1 MRTIEYLTTDGL
13 WQVYL
18 PAVLSGIAVVLM
30 CSLLSVLVVVK
41 RLAFVGQG
49 VSHSAFGGVGLAA
62 LAAAIWP
69 AAGQPAV
76 EFSLIVAFCIGAAML
91 MAAASD
97 RRTVQFDTA
106 IGVALVASMA
116 IGAVLVEAAR
126 GVAARLGT
134 APQFRGWEAILF
146 GSLFPSGPWDVG
158 LAWSMAALVGVCV
171 WLLRRPMLFWAFD
184 EPTAAAFGVP
194 GPRLKTALMLLLTVA
209 VVTSMKL
216 AGVVLATALLVL
228 PGATALRLSDR
239 LGRVVALSCA
249 IGLGGLAAGIVL
261 SFETDMPP
269 GASIVLVLSA
279 AFAASWG
286 ATARAGGAPA
296 RA

>member
-1 MRTIEYLTTDGL
+1 MRTFEYLTTDGL

-30 CSLLSVLVVVK
+30 CSVLSVLVVVK

-49 VSHSAFGGVGLAA
+49 VSHSAFGGVGIAA
-62 LAAAIWP
+62 VVAAVWP
-69 AAGQPAV
+69 GAAHPAV
-76 EFSLIVAFCIGAAML
+76 EFVLIAGFCVVAALL

-97 RRTVQFDTA
+97 RRTIQLDTA

-116 IGAVLVEAAR
+116 LGAVLVEGAR
-126 GVAARLGT
+126 GLATRLGT
-134 APQFRGWEAILF
+134 APSFRSWEAILF
-146 GSLFPSGPWDVG
+146 GSLFPSGAWDAG
-158 LAWSMAALVGVCV
+158 LAWAMAGTVAASL
-171 WLLRRPMLFWAFD
+171 WLLRRPLLFWAFD

-194 GPRLKTALMLLLTVA
+194 GSRIKVGLMLLLTVA

-216 AGVVLATALLVL
+216 AGVVMATALLVL

-239 LGRVVALSCA
+239 LGAVMVLSCVV
-249 IGLGGLAAGIVL
+249 GLSGLAAGLVL

-269 GASIVLVLSA
+269 GASIVLTMSA
-279 AFAASWG
+279 IFAGAWG
-286 ATARAGGAPA
+286 ATALGGRAPA